1 MENQHQKAIELLG
14 QSPLFAHL
22 MHGEL
27 DRLAALFQ
35 PVYFHADEVIFSSGA
50 SSEALYLVYEG
61 KVELVSED
69 DFHLSTLMIG
79 DIFGEEAFLFDDPRF
94 YNAIARS
101 EITLLQFSVDH
112 YYIISEHLS
121 GIEDKL
127 EVLINSRKLST
138 HVELPWLQRDEH
150 VHVITRR
157 HPAILWGKL
166 ILPILLGLTA
176 LIGSGLLQ
184 TIWMPERSFGWLLL
198 AIEFPF
204 SIFWLIWRIYDWRN
218 DYFIVTNKR
227 VVWIEK
233 IALIYESRQEAPLR
247 TIMSVG
253 LHRSQL
259 GRIFDFADVVV
270 MTYVGTIR
278 LQNLKYAEAIERLI
292 ESYWHRSESF
302 DRLDEAQAMAEKLD
316 EKLELPW
323 DDTREAPAI
332 SQDDEGQDRI
342 TEDLD
347 GEEQDSRFFPWLFS
361 DFIRLRFETGGAV
374 VYRKH
379 WFILIKKIWL
389 PLILSFISFG
399 ALASR
404 IGGLFT
410 FLELSTA
417 IIILFSIMLV
427 CVFWMIYQYADW
439 RNDVFKITLDQI
451 IDIDRKPLGRIR
463 HRSAPLENILSI
475 EYKRQ
480 GFWGFLFN
488 FGTVFI
494 TVGNMKLSFDH
505 VYDPSEVQQDVF
517 YRMGERLEKIRKFE
531 IASERE
537 RFSDWIA
544 GYHERAERYRK
555 MLEEKT
561 HFEFDDQ
568 NPSV

>member
-1 MENQHQKAIELLG
+1 MDIQHQKVIELLG

-27 DRLAALFQ
+27 DHLAELFR
-35 PVYFHADEVIFSSGA
+35 PVIFHADEVIFSPGD
-50 SSEALYLVYEG
+50 SSEAVYLVFEG
-61 KVELVSED
+61 RVDLISED
-69 DFHLSTLMIG
+69 ELFLSSFRVG
-79 DIFGEEAFLFDDPRF
+79 DMFGEEALLFDDPR
-94 YNAIARS
+94 YYTAIARS
-101 EITLLQFSVDH
+101 EITLLVLNVDD
-112 YYIISEHLS
+112 YFIISEPLS
-121 GIEDKL
+121 GIEEKL

-138 HVELPWLQRDEH
+138 HVELSWLQRDEH
-150 VHVITRR
+150 VHVISRR

-166 ILPILLGLTA
+166 ILPILFGFAA
-176 LIGSGLLQ
+176 LIGAGLMQ
-184 TIWMPERSFGWLLL
+184 TLWMPERSYGWTLLVI
-198 AIEFPF
+198 AFPL
-204 SIFWLIWRIYDWRN
+204 SIFWLIWRIFDWRN

-253 LHRSQL
+253 LHRSQI

-278 LQNLKYAEAIERLI
+278 LQDLKYAEAVERLI

-332 SQDDEGQDRI
+332 SQIDGTGDQI
-342 TEDLD
+342 SEDQD

-361 DFIRLRFETGGAV
+361 DFIRLRFEAGGAV

-389 PLILSFISFG
+389 PVLFSLISFG
-399 ALASR
+399 VLVGR
-404 IGGLFT
+404 LGGLIN
-410 FLELSTA
+410 FLELTTA
-417 IIILFSIMLV
+417 IIIMFSLMVI
-427 CVFWMIYQYADW
+427 CVIWMIYQYADW

-475 EYKRQ
+475 EYKRK

-494 TVGNMKLSFDH
+494 TVGNMRLSFDH
-505 VYDPSEVQQDVF
+505 VYNPSEVQQDIF

-531 IASERE
+531 ISSERE

-544 GYHERAERYRK
+544 GYHERAERYRQ
-555 MLEEKT
+555 MMNDKT
-561 HFEFDDQ
+561 QYPFDE
-568 NPSV
+568 NNR